1 MTRLA
6 LFLAAVCMIFATTAS
21 ANDKPVVVELF
32 TSQGC
37 SSCPPADELLHELA
51 EMDGV
56 IALSLHVD
64 YWDYL
69 GWKDKFASPAFT
81 KRQHNYARAMGETSV
96 YTPQMIIDG
105 SEHVVGSRPMK
116 VSKMIQAHSD
126 KPKQVDVLLQR
137 NGSQVVINAA
147 SATPQEMVVYLVR
160 YSPRETVEVRK
171 GENRG
176 RTLTYANVVTD
187 WQQVEEWD
195 GAEPLRAFA
204 QAAGT
209 APVVV
214 IVQRKGY
221 RDVLGAAELK

>member
-6 LFLAAVCMIFATTAS
+6 SFIAAFCVFVATSAA
-21 ANDKPVVVELF
+21 ANDRPVVVELY

-37 SSCPPADELLHELA
+37 SSCPPADRLLHELA
-51 EMDGV
+51 EMDDV

-81 KRQHNYARAMGETSV
+81 KRQHNYARALGETSV
-96 YTPQMIIDG
+96 YTPQMIIGGTD
-105 SEHVVGSRPMK
+105 HVVGSRPMK
-116 VSKMIQAHSD
+116 VSKLIQKHGD
-126 KPKQVDVLLQR
+126 KAKQVDVVLQR

-147 SATPQEMVVYLVR
+147 SAKPQDMVVYLVR
-160 YSPRETVEVRK
+160 YSPRETVDVRR

-176 RTLTYANVVTD
+176 HTLTYANVVTD

-195 GAEPLRAFA
+195 GAEPLRTFV
-204 QAAGT
+204 QATGT

-214 IVQRKGY
+214 IVQRKGF
-221 RDVLGAAELK
+221 REVLGAAQLR

>member
-6 LFLAAVCMIFATTAS
+6 SFFAAFCVFFATSAV
-21 ANDKPVVVELF
+21 ANDQPVVVELY

-37 SSCPPADELLHELA
+37 SSCPPADKLLHELA
-51 EMDGV
+51 EMDDV

-81 KRQHNYARAMGETSV
+81 KRQHNYARALGETSV
-96 YTPQMIIDG
+96 YTPQMIIGGTD
-105 SEHVVGSRPMK
+105 HVVGSRPMK
-116 VSKMIQAHSD
+116 VSKLIQKHGQ
-126 KPKQVDVLLQR
+126 KPKQVDVVLQR

-147 SATPQEMVVYLVR
+147 SAQTQDMVVYLIR
-160 YSPRETVEVRK
+160 YSPRETVDVRR

-176 RTLTYANVVTD
+176 HTLTYANVVTD

-195 GAEPLRAFA
+195 GAEPLRVFA
-204 QAAGT
+204 QATGT

-221 RDVLGAAELK
+221 RDVLGAAQLR

>member
-6 LFLAAVCMIFATTAS
+6 RILASLCVVFATSAAAS
-21 ANDKPVVVELF
+21 DHPVVVELY

-37 SSCPPADELLHELA
+37 SSCPPADALLHELA
-51 EMDGV
+51 EMDDV

-81 KRQHNYARAMGETSV
+81 QRQHNYARALGETSV
-96 YTPQMIIDG
+96 YTPQMIIGGTD
-105 SEHVVGSRPMK
+105 HVVGSRPMK
-116 VSKMIQAHSD
+116 VSKLIQAHGD
-126 KPKQVDVLLQR
+126 KPKLVDVVLQR

-147 SATPQEMVVYLVR
+147 SAKPQDMVVYLIR
-160 YSPRETVEVRK
+160 YSPRETVDIRK

-176 RTLTYANVVTD
+176 STLSYVNVVTD

-195 GAEPLRAFA
+195 GAEPLRVFA
-204 QAAGT
+204 QATGT
-209 APVVV
+209 EPVVV

-221 RDVLGAAELK
+221 RDVLGAAQLR

>member
-6 LFLAAVCMIFATTAS
+6 TLFAALSLLFTTAAVAS
-21 ANDKPVVVELF
+21 DRPVVVELY

-37 SSCPPADELLHELA
+37 SSCPPADRLLHELA
-51 EMDGV
+51 EMEDV

-81 KRQHNYARAMGETSV
+81 KRQHNYARALGETSV
-96 YTPQMIIDG
+96 YTPQMIIGGTD
-105 SEHVVGSRPMK
+105 HVVGSRPMK
-116 VSKMIQAHSD
+116 VSKLIRKHAEKQ
-126 KPKQVDVLLQR
+126 KQVDVVLQR
-137 NGSQVVINAA
+137 KNDQVMINAA
-147 SATPQEMVVYLVR
+147 SAAPQDMVVYLVR
-160 YSPRETVEVRK
+160 YSPRETVDVRK

-176 RTLTYANVVTD
+176 HTLTYANVVTD

-195 GAEPLRAFA
+195 GAAPLRVSA

-214 IVQRKGY
+214 IVQRKGF
-221 RDVLGAAELK
+221 RDVLGAAQLR